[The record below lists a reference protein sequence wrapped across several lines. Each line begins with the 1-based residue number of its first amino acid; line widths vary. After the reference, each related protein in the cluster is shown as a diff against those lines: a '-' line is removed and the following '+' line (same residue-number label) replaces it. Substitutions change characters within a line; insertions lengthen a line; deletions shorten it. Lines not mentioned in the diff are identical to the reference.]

1 MNNLEEEIRKLVIHT
16 MGTEK
21 PKTME
26 RSYPRWNDEDLSF
39 DMYFNPYRHTWS
51 TALSEAYTGMVHDK
65 LETIIIRAV
74 KQQLK
79 ALGHE
84 D

>member
-39 DMYFNPYRHTWS
+39 DMYLTLI
-51 TALSEAYTGMVHDK
+51 A
-65 LETIIIRAV
+65 I
-74 KQQLK
+74 
-79 ALGHE
+79 LGLPPCPKPIQGWCMTS
-84 D
+84 